1 MSVYG
6 SLDLDSEAT
15 LDPGIQPLPGGID
28 VTKPPQAIFITGAT
42 GFVAAYI
49 LAELIERTDANIYAL
64 VRAHDEAAGLVRIRA
79 NLERYHLW
87 RPEMVARVKPVP
99 GDLKL
104 PLLGL
109 TQMEFDRLAADLD
122 VIFHV
127 GSKLSYIAPYHY
139 LKDAN
144 VGGTQETLRLAT
156 TIRPKPYH
164 FVSSLGILLNYKKLE
179 GGREEDELDP
189 EKCPDVGYFQTK
201 YVAERVVRIAR
212 SRGIPVT
219 IHRIGLIVGDSKQ
232 GYSNEDD
239 FVARILIGCILA
251 GYGPDIRSAMD
262 MTPVDFI
269 AQAIVHL
276 AFQHASLGRIFHLLN
291 PSPIT
296 WGGIMDIINAAG
308 YPVEKLPY
316 HHWVQAIE
324 EHADPESNPLHPLLP
339 FFHISFAGRM
349 LGINENAYHALGTEN
364 TQTALNGSN
373 IHCPPVDETLITT
386 FLGRFVDAGRLHPVP
401 ELVTSV
407 T

>member
-1 MSVYG
+1 MSGYG
-6 SLDLDSEAT
+6 FLDLDNEAT
-15 LDPGIQPLPGGID
+15 LDPGIQALPGSVD
-28 VTKPPQAIFITGAT
+28 VTKTPRSIFLTGAT

-49 LAELIERTDANIYAL
+49 LAELIDQTEATIYTL
-64 VRAHDEAAGLVRIRA
+64 VRAHDDAAGMARIRS

-87 RPEMVARVKPVP
+87 TPEMNARVKPVP

-109 TQMEFDRLAADLD
+109 TQAAFNELAAEID
-122 VIFHV
+122 VIFQV
-127 GSKLSYIAPYHY
+127 GSKLSYIAPYHF

-156 TIRPKPYH
+156 TVRPKPYH

-179 GGREEDELDP
+179 GGHEEDELDA
-189 EKCPDVGYFQTK
+189 EKCPEVGYFQTK
-201 YVAERVVRIAR
+201 YVAERIVRIAR

-219 IHRIGLIVGDSKQ
+219 IHRIGLIVGDSKY
-232 GYSNEDD
+232 GHSNEDD

-251 GYGPDIRSAMD
+251 GYGPDIGSAMD

-269 AQAIVHL
+269 ARAIVYL
-276 AFQHASLGRIFHLLN
+276 AFQQASLGRIFHLLN
-291 PSPIT
+291 PAPIT

-308 YPVEKLPY
+308 YPIRKLPY

-324 EHADPESNPLHPLLP
+324 DHADPDVNPLHPLLP

-364 TQTALNGSN
+364 TQAALNGSGFQ
-373 IHCPPVDETLITT
+373 CPPVDEALITT
-386 FLGRFVDAGRLHPVP
+386 FLGHFVEAGRLHPVP
-401 ELVTSV
+401 QLVLGV